1 MRNHCIVTGCVTFH
15 RLTNDLYWRLRRFF
29 TMHLLHNN
37 CFDAIGTM
45 SDAWSTVSSI
55 IDWWLTCPWAMHLCN
70 YPPSIDWVLF
80 SLNNKSAFPMKFF
93 YKCAAMK
100 LSVESYKI
108 ISFYVIVITTGDE
121 SSRTT
126 CSKQQKPVKKRTKKW
141 HCFIQTMESL
151 STVFP
156 IHWRGSEW
164 KLRVLRPRR
173 IKKKSFFAQ
182 QISFL
187 LFFFPFLV
195 NGYGN

>member
-29 TMHLLHNN
+29 TMHLLHNHF
-37 CFDAIGTM
+37 FDAIGTM
-45 SDAWSTVSSI
+45 SDAWITVSSI

-70 YPPSIDWVLF
+70 YPPSIDWVFF

-108 ISFYVIVITTGDE
+108 NSFCVILITTGDE

-126 CSKQQKPVKKRTKKW
+126 CSKQQKTSKKKNKKMTL
-141 HCFIQTMESL
+141 FYSDDG
-151 STVFP
+151 
-156 IHWRGSEW
+156 IHWRPFSLSIDGEASENCACFAPVEL
-164 KLRVLRPRR
+164 KKNLSSHNKFHSCYFFSVL
-173 IKKKSFFAQ
+173 
-182 QISFL
+182 
-187 LFFFPFLV
+187 
-195 NGYGN
+195 G